1 MPLIYIVSDSQNL
14 KNTITSALAGPG
26 NELVE
31 LSSGKELME
40 LLKEDKPDL
49 VILDLQIGN
58 MGATAIT
65 LDIRLEEGAG
75 RIDPTKILVLLDR
88 RADVFMTRRSGADG
102 FVVKPVNALKIR
114 RAVKE
119 VLEKGKF
126 EDTAFAPAN

>member
-65 LDIRLEEGAG
+65 LDIRLEEGAR

-102 FVVKPVNALKIR
+102 FVLKPINALKIR

>member
-65 LDIRLEEGAG
+65 LDIRLEEGAR

>member
-1 MPLIYIVSDSQNL
+1 MPLIYIVSDSQQL
-14 KNTITSALAGPG
+14 KDNVSSALAGPHF
-26 NELVE
+26 ELVE

-40 LLKEDKPDL
+40 LLKDETPDL
-49 VILDLQIGN
+49 IILDLQITN

-65 LDIRLEEGAG
+65 LDVRLEESAK

-102 FVVKPVNALKIR
+102 FIVKPFDSLKLK

-119 VLEKGKF
+119 MLGAGHF
-126 EDTAFAPAN
+126 EDSAFTPAK

>member
-49 VILDLQIGN
+49 VILDLQIGS

-75 RIDPTKILVLLDR
+75 RIDPIKILVLLDR

-102 FVVKPVNALKIR
+102 FLLKPITALKIK

-119 VLEKGKF
+119 VLEKGRF

>member
-1 MPLIYIVSDSQNL
+1 VPLIYIVSDSQNL

-75 RIDPTKILVLLDR
+75 RINPTKILVLLDR

-102 FVVKPVNALKIR
+102 FVLKPINALKIR

>member
-14 KNTITSALAGPG
+14 KNLVSSAVAGPK

-31 LSSGKELME
+31 LSSGNELMK
-40 LLKEDKPDL
+40 LLQEESPDL
-49 VILDLQIGN
+49 VILDLQISN

-65 LDIRLEEGAG
+65 LEIRLGEKAK

-102 FVVKPVNALKIR
+102 FIIKPLDSLKIK
-114 RAVKE
+114 RAVNE
-119 VLEKGKF
+119 ILSSGRF

>member
-14 KNTITSALAGPG
+14 KNLVSSAVAGPK

-31 LSSGKELME
+31 LSSGNELMK
-40 LLKEDKPDL
+40 LLQEESPDL
-49 VILDLQIGN
+49 VILDLQISN

-65 LDIRLEEGAG
+65 LEIRLGEKAK

-102 FVVKPVNALKIR
+102 FIIKPLDSLKIK
-114 RAVKE
+114 RAVNE
-119 VLEKGKF
+119 MLSSGRF

>member
-1 MPLIYIVSDSQNL
+1 VPLIYIVSDSQNL

-102 FVVKPVNALKIR
+102 FVVKPINALKIR
-114 RAVKE
+114 RAVEE

-126 EDTAFAPAN
+126 EDTSFAPAN

>member
-1 MPLIYIVSDSQNL
+1 MPLIYIVSDSQQL
-14 KNTITSALAGPG
+14 KDNVSSALAGPHF
-26 NELVE
+26 ELVE

-40 LLKEDKPDL
+40 LLKDETPDL
-49 VILDLQIGN
+49 IILDLQITN

-65 LDIRLEEGAG
+65 LDVRLEESAK

-102 FVVKPVNALKIR
+102 FIVKPFDSLKLK

-119 VLEKGKF
+119 MLGTGHF
-126 EDTAFAPAN
+126 EDSAFTPAK

>member
-49 VILDLQIGN
+49 VILDLQIGS

-75 RIDPTKILVLLDR
+75 RIDPIKILVLLDR

-102 FVVKPVNALKIR
+102 FLLKPITALKIK

>member
-102 FVVKPVNALKIR
+102 FVLKPINALKIR

>member
-75 RIDPTKILVLLDR
+75 RINPTKILVLLDR

-102 FVVKPVNALKIR
+102 FVLKPINALKIR

>member
-1 MPLIYIVSDSQNL
+1 LIYIVSDSQNL
-14 KNTITSALAGPG
+14 KNLVSSAVAGPK

-31 LSSGKELME
+31 LSSGNELMK
-40 LLKEDKPDL
+40 LLQEESPDL
-49 VILDLQIGN
+49 VILDLQISN

-65 LDIRLEEGAG
+65 LEIRLGEKAK

-102 FVVKPVNALKIR
+102 FIIKPLDSLKIK
-114 RAVKE
+114 RAVNE
-119 VLEKGKF
+119 MLSSGRF

>member
-14 KNTITSALAGPG
+14 KNLVSSAVAGPK
-26 NELVE
+26 NEVVE

-40 LLKEDKPDL
+40 LLKEESPDL
-49 VILDLQIGN
+49 VIVDLQVAN

-65 LDIRLEEGAG
+65 LEIRLGEKAQ
-75 RIDPTKILVLLDR
+75 RIDPTKVLVLLDR

-102 FVVKPVNALKIR
+102 FIIKPLDSLKIK
-114 RAVKE
+114 RAVNE
-119 VLEKGKF
+119 MLTSGQF